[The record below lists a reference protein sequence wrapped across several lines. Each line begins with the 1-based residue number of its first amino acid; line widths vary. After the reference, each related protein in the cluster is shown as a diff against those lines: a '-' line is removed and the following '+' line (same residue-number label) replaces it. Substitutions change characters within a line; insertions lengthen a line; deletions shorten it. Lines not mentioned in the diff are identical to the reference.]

1 MKDPIFF
8 LLNIKYQTENTSTV
22 QGIVN
27 AQYTQKRGCT
37 TVGPS
42 HCRVGMAKRA
52 AKNVAGRKTI
62 VIIAMVFMAELS
74 SLVDLAISILVL
86 ASWPPRRLKIWAC

>member
-1 MKDPIFF
+1 
-8 LLNIKYQTENTSTV
+8 
-22 QGIVN
+22 
-27 AQYTQKRGCT
+27 
-37 TVGPS
+37 
-42 HCRVGMAKRA
+42 MAKRA